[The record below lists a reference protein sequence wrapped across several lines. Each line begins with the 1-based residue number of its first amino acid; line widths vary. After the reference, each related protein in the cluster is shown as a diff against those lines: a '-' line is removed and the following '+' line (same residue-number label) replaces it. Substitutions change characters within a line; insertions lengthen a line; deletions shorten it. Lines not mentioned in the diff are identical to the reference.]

1 MPKALKCHVDPF
13 FAYFTFLESAHMC
26 ISTKKTSTIT
36 TTTTTTT
43 TRSNAWK
50 ALSSHL
56 PDNFLA
62 KRGYFQLQSFPH
74 APHNSSCRQQR
85 SLPQQQGSQ
94 WLVSLPSCD
103 NTWKQTGFTRNSAS
117 HIPSLPNSFTRAHWK
132 VLARRQNKSMLP
144 RAGTSLH
151 KVETWQVNVL
161 KTFII
166 AVTNSHAQDHM
177 PSQHASAKT
186 SPKPEVHATHLDAQ
200 VHKPHCWSI
209 TEKRLVLA
217 IGSEIQNTGRGT
229 NPPPLSVWWR
239 CRTCCFFSF
248 TTPLRHW

>member
-1 MPKALKCHVDPF
+1 MH
-13 FAYFTFLESAHMC
+13 H
-26 ISTKKTSTIT
+26 T
-36 TTTTTTT
+36 TLPAG
-43 TRSNAWK
+43 SNAVC
-50 ALSSHL
+50 LSNKEAN
-56 PDNFLA
+56 DW
-62 KRGYFQLQSFPH
+62 FPCLRVTTLG
-74 APHNSSCRQQR
+74 N
-85 SLPQQQGSQ
+85 
-94 WLVSLPSCD
+94 
-103 NTWKQTGFTRNSAS
+103 KTGFTRNSAS

-144 RAGTSLH
+144 KAGTSWLH

-161 KTFII
+161 KTFIT

-217 IGSEIQNTGRGT
+217 VSSEIQNTGRGT

-239 CRTCCFFSF
+239 CRTCYFFSF
-248 TTPLRHW
+248 TTPLRTLVSWLCQPQQLHIVTVA